1 MSDCDKSRAVTS
13 KPALCPSIWLYPSP
27 SFCPGESSK
36 FQTIFLS
43 NKVSQQLLLICTQIF
58 HDVLQLVW
66 WHIVHACY
74 RLATTNWY
82 QFPGPCCKKQRE
94 HKRINNT
101 VRKATHLNKTK
112 QIKCHHARHV
122 ACWLKLSCYTIAS
135 GRKDRATN
143 TTNPSR
149 ITTSRDIA
157 DPLICRP
164 RIMKNHDQWWA
175 YTVII
180 HTSVACCSTV
190 LEYKQTAETGRKEE
204 ATNARLTGVTMG
216 SMTCRV
222 KQPKPSP
229 VKSEF

>member
-1 MSDCDKSRAVTS
+1 MVTHSPCLLQACNNELVPVPWSMLQKAAWTQENQQYCKKSHTLKQNKTDQV
-13 KPALCPSIWLYPSP
+13 
-27 SFCPGESSK
+27 SSCK
-36 FQTIFLS
+36 ACCLLTEIVLLHNCIRSQGQS
-43 NKVSQQLLLICTQIF
+43 NK
-58 HDVLQLVW
+58 
-66 WHIVHACY
+66 Y
-74 RLATTNWY
+74 
-82 QFPGPCCKKQRE
+82 
-94 HKRINNT
+94 
-101 VRKATHLNKTK
+101 
-112 QIKCHHARHV
+112 
-122 ACWLKLSCYTIAS
+122 
-135 GRKDRATN
+135 
-143 TTNPSR
+143 TNPSR